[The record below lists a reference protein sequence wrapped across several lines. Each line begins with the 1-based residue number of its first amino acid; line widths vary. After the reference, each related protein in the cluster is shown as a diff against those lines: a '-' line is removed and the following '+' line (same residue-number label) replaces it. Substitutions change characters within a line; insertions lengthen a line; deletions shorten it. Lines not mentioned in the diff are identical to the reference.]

1 EMAALH
7 SARYCREYLRG
18 LILQKGRKSSGKIH
32 PAAVPHGLTGDYLNA
47 VTQEAEFQRVFS
59 LRVEEVLAHAP
70 VVLQMVVRRGE
81 VRPQRGEV
89 RVAGAVGSNDD
100 QTDGIPIGERDIRAN
115 DLLPGL
121 RRIDNG
127 IGCRVCPAEGNPRR
141 IQKCGRKDVILGK
154 RDELAA
160 ARRGVLKLLET
171 VHAGAE
177 T

>member
-70 VVLQMVVRRGE
+70 VILQMVVRSGE
-81 VRPQRGEV
+81 VRPHRGEV
-89 RVAGAVGSNDD
+89 RVSGTVGPEDD
-100 QTDGIPIGERDIRAN
+100 QTDGLPIGEGDIRSN
-115 DLLPGL
+115 HLLPRL
-121 RRIDNG
+121 RGIDNG
-127 IGCRVCPAEGNPRR
+127 SACRVCPAEGDPRR
-141 IQKCGRKDVILGK
+141 IQKCGREDVILGK
-154 RDELAA
+154 GDELAA
-160 ARRGVLKLLET
+160 AGQ
-171 VHAGAE
+171 
-177 T
+177 